1 MSSNNVDVIDEND
14 CRGAV
19 SAPGGNKT
27 IKLRIKR
34 MYKGKKWN
42 KRSVAH
48 RQDGDQELQ
57 EKIDKIK
64 L

>member
-34 MYKGKKWN
+34 MYKGKK
-42 KRSVAH
+42 
-48 RQDGDQELQ
+48 
-57 EKIDKIK
+57 
-64 L
+64 